1 MEDNLYK
8 LIVEKSKITAK
19 KRLTY
24 VTDPDRVDRLHRILE
39 IVNRPKTN
47 LTELLIQLR
56 ENSVHDPVIYS
67 LLDQSIEYSIKGE
80 TANLVRTLMNYKDY
94 E

>member
-24 VTDPDRVDRLHRILE
+24 VTDPDRVDRLNRILE

-56 ENSVHDPVIYS
+56 ENSVHDPIIYS